1 MNTNKLLNE
10 KMAEIRERV
19 IERKL
24 QKLERIIKPVFISW
38 IVSII
43 ALILMLHFTS
53 VTNQYV
59 SYLIS
64 ILMIYVG
71 AIPSGLILY
80 MIFKGV
86 KRLEWYNNLIV

>member
-1 MNTNKLLNE
+1 MDTDRLLNE
-10 KMAEIRERV
+10 KMAEIREQV

-43 ALILMLHFTS
+43 ALILTLHFTS
-53 VTNQYV
+53 VTNQYA

-71 AIPSGLILY
+71 AIPSGLIIYLV
-80 MIFKGV
+80 FRGV
-86 KRLEWYNNLIV
+86 KRLVR

>member
-1 MNTNKLLNE
+1 MDADRFLNE
-10 KMAEIRERV
+10 KMAEIREQV

-24 QKLERIIKPVFISW
+24 QKLERRLKPIFISW
-38 IVSII
+38 IGSIV
-43 ALILMLHFTS
+43 ALILILEFAS

-59 SYLIS
+59 SYLIF
-64 ILMIYVG
+64 ILAMYVG

-86 KRLEWYNNLIV
+86 KRLVR

>member
-86 KRLEWYNNLIV
+86 KRLIR

>member
-1 MNTNKLLNE
+1 MDTDRLLNE
-10 KMAEIRERV
+10 KMAEIREQV

-38 IVSII
+38 IVSIV
-43 ALILMLHFTS
+43 ALILTLHFIS
-53 VTNQYV
+53 VTNQYA

-71 AIPSGLILY
+71 AIPSGLIIYLV
-80 MIFKGV
+80 FRGV
-86 KRLEWYNNLIV
+86 KRLVR